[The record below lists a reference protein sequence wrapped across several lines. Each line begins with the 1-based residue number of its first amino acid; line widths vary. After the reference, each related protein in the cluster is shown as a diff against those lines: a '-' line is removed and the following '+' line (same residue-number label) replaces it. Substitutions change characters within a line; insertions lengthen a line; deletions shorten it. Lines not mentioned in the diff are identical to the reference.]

1 MTASISANLAALD
14 RAQSRSRTHIGLA
27 EGDSRFP
34 PPPGSVTA
42 KPKSTLLRW
51 HGDADPNADRAW
63 LVRDLIPETGKGLIA
78 GQWGTGKTFGALDLS
93 ASVMTGMS
101 FANRKTERV
110 GGVLFI
116 APEGAFEIP
125 IRLRGLTE
133 CKLAQAV
140 AEGVL
145 DQDAA
150 TLLARLPFAWAEE
163 CPRLIDPGA
172 GPALIEIA
180 KAAQEHLREA
190 FGLPLV
196 LIIIDTVAA
205 GAGFN
210 DENSAA
216 ESQKVMDGLQALA
229 RETGAFV
236 MGVDHFGKTSETG
249 TRGSSAKESAADVV
263 LAFLGTRDEGGTISN
278 TRMALR
284 KLRGGKVGMETVYD
298 LDVVQVGETYHREP
312 ITTCVVNWQSSR
324 GETIAQ
330 AVKDRWPKT
339 LRVFRSALET
349 ALATSGYRI
358 RPFGAEGPEVLAVVE
373 DALREEFYASYVP
386 AGEADPQKR
395 AGAKQKAFKRAA
407 KQASDAGVIASRE
420 LGGVDHLWMV
430 TGNAT

>member
-14 RAQSRSRTHIGLA
+14 RAQSRSRTHVALA
-27 EGDSRFP
+27 GGDSRFP
-34 PPPGSVTA
+34 PPPGSATT

-140 AEGVL
+140 TDGAI

-150 TLLARLPFAWAEE
+150 DLLARLPFAWAEE
-163 CPRLIDPGA
+163 CPRLIEPGA

-180 KAAQEHLREA
+180 KAAQEHLSEA
-190 FGLPLV
+190 FDLPLV

-236 MGVDHFGKTSETG
+236 MGVDHFGKSSETG

-263 LAFLGTRDEGGTISN
+263 LAFLGTRDEAGTISN

-284 KLRGGKVGMETVYD
+284 KLRGGKVGMETAYD

-312 ITTCVVNWQSSR
+312 ITTCVVNWQVSR
-324 GETIAQ
+324 GETVAA
-330 AVKDRWPKT
+330 AVRRNLSPSVQC
-339 LRVFRSALET
+339 LRK
-349 ALATSGYRI
+349 ALANVLPQHGAMV
-358 RPFGAEGPEVLAVVE
+358 RPFGFEGPEVLAVTE
-373 DALREEFYASYVP
+373 KDLEAEFFAAYP
-386 AGEADPQKR
+386 TKGDTP
-395 AGAKQKAFKRAA
+395 A
-407 KQASDAGVIASRE
+407 KQADAKRKAFERASQKAAQIEIIGTRMMGGEQRYWLVSDAPQ
-420 LGGVDHLWMV
+420 
-430 TGNAT
+430 